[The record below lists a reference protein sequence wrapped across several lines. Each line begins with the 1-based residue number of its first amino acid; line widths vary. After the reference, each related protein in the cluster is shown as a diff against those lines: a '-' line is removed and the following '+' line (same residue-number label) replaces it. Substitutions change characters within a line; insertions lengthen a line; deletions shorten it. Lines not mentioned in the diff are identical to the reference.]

1 MADLKLSKDSLS
13 EKEIS
18 LADLA
23 DVNKK
28 LSMAMRLANCEEYCD
43 QLKFFNEE
51 NQRKMEA
58 IEMKISEIEI
68 TPFEANIRY
77 KATIKTL
84 EDSIAAFKMENMD

>member
-1 MADLKLSKDSLS
+1 MADLKLTKDSLS

-43 QLKFFNEE
+43 QLKFLNEE
-51 NQRKMEA
+51 NQREMEA

-68 TPFEANIRY
+68 TPFETNISY
-77 KATIKTL
+77 KATIEIL
-84 EDSIAAFKMENMD
+84 EDSNAAFKMENMD

>member
-28 LSMAMRLANCEEYCD
+28 LSMPMRLANCEEYCD
-43 QLKFFNEE
+43 QLKFLNEE
-51 NQRKMEA
+51 NQREMEA
-58 IEMKISEIEI
+58 IEMKISEMEI
-68 TPFEANIRY
+68 TPFEANISY
-77 KATIKTL
+77 KATI
-84 EDSIAAFKMENMD
+84 